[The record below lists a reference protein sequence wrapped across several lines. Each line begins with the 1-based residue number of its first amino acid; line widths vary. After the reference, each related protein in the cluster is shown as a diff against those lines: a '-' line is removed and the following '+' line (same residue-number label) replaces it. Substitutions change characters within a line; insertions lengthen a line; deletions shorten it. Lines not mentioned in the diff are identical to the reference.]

1 MDFSYLF
8 YLIVLIFFL
17 QISSSSPV
25 TVATVPV
32 NNLQQPKLLISLET
46 GDGVVSINVEEAK
59 ELLSSG
65 HLYLDVRTI
74 EEFDKGH
81 VDNAINVPYM
91 FSTPEG
97 RVKNSGFV
105 EQVSFEFKKEDHIVV
120 GCQSGVR
127 SLYAAEGICGGSDS
141 SMRTYIYS
149 LHLLQGYKNVKNMGG
164 GYLAWVQNGITVT
177 KPKDELK

>member
-1 MDFSYLF
+1 MEPANN
-8 YLIVLIFFL
+8 
-17 QISSSSPV
+17 SPV
-25 TVATVPV
+25 TVATASV
-32 NNLQQPKLLISLET
+32 NNLQQPKHLINLESE
-46 GDGVVSINVEEAK
+46 DGVVSVNVEEAK
-59 ELLSSG
+59 ELLSTG

-127 SLYAAEGICGGSDS
+127 SLYAAED
-141 SMRTYIYS
+141 
-149 LHLLQGYKNVKNMGG
+149 LLNTGYKNVKNMGG
-164 GYLAWVQNGITVT
+164 GYLAWVQNGFTVT
-177 KPKDELK
+177 KPNDELK

>member
-1 MDFSYLF
+1 MEPENN
-8 YLIVLIFFL
+8 
-17 QISSSSPV
+17 SPV

-32 NNLQQPKLLISLET
+32 NNLLQTKHLINLEA
-46 GDGVVSINVEEAK
+46 GVGVVSVNVEEAK

-97 RVKNSGFV
+97 RVKNTEFV
-105 EQVSFEFKKEDHIVV
+105 EQVSFECKKEDHIVV

-127 SLYAAEGICGGSDS
+127 SLYATEDLVNA
-141 SMRTYIYS
+141 
-149 LHLLQGYKNVKNMGG
+149 GYKYVKNMGG
-164 GYLAWVQNGITVT
+164 GYLAWVQNRFSVT
-177 KPKDELK
+177 KTKDELK